1 MQVKKY
7 EKTQDITR
15 KDIWSQKNGVCAWG
29 WKVCKSI
36 FCGSICIRRLYVK
49 QLKK

>member
-15 KDIWSQKNGVCAWG
+15 KDIWSQKKWGLCLGVEG
-29 WKVCKSI
+29 V
-36 FCGSICIRRLYVK
+36 
-49 QLKK
+49 